1 MEGFLTKKLNTA
13 LLIANGD
20 AQPNLG
26 ELIPDHDFLIAVDG
40 GLRHLLA
47 LKRFPDLLIGDLDSI
62 TSEELQ
68 ACIDQGVETLRFK
81 PQKDE
86 SDLELALHAALN
98 RGYSDLTIANAG
110 GGRVDHL
117 LCNLSLLFHPQLQ
130 HAKVKMTDET
140 SRFHPLTHTI
150 TLNTQPGDLIS
161 LIPWQGPALGVT
173 TANLAYPLNNET
185 LLPYGTR
192 GLSNVALGS
201 EITVSLQS
209 GQLLLVHTL
218 NQE

>member
-1 MEGFLTKKLNTA
+1 MKNERSA
-13 LLIANGD
+13 LLVANGD
-20 AQPNLG
+20 PQSDLST
-26 ELIPDHDFLIAVDG
+26 LISDHNFLIAVDG

-68 ACIDQGVETLRFK
+68 ACLDQGVEILRFK

-86 SDLELALHAALN
+86 SDLELALLEALK
-98 RGYSDLTIANAG
+98 RGYSDLTITNAG

-117 LCNLSLLFHPQLQ
+117 LGNLSLLFHPALQ
-130 HAKVKMTDET
+130 HAKIKMTDQ
-140 SRFHPLTHTI
+140 SSNFYPLSQTI
-150 TLNTQPGDLIS
+150 TLKTQPGDLIS
-161 LIPWQGPALGVT
+161 LIPWQDSAIGVT
-173 TANLAYPLNNET
+173 TANLAYPLDNET

-192 GLSNVALGS
+192 GLSNVALGG

-209 GQLLLVHTL
+209 GQILLVHTPT
-218 NQE
+218 QE

>member
-1 MEGFLTKKLNTA
+1 MKNERSA
-13 LLIANGD
+13 LLVANGD
-20 AQPNLG
+20 PQRNLG
-26 ELIPDHDFLIAVDG
+26 ELIFKHDFLIAVDG

-47 LKRFPDLLIGDLDSI
+47 LKHVPDLLIGDLDSV
-62 TSEELQ
+62 TNEELQ
-68 ACIDQGVETLRFK
+68 ACIDQGVEILRFK

-86 SDLELALHAALN
+86 SDLELALLEALK
-98 RGYSDLTIANAG
+98 RGYRDLTIANAG

-130 HAKVKMTDET
+130 HATVKMADQT
-140 SRFHPLTHTI
+140 SQFHPLTQTI

-161 LIPWQGPALGVT
+161 LIPWQGTALGVT
-173 TANLAYPLNNET
+173 TVNLAYPLNNET

-209 GQLLLVHTL
+209 GQLLLVHTP

>member
-1 MEGFLTKKLNTA
+1 MKNERSA
-13 LLIANGD
+13 LLVANGD
-20 AQPNLG
+20 PQRNLCD
-26 ELIPDHDFLIAVDG
+26 LISDHNFLIAVDG
-40 GLRHLLA
+40 GLRHLLV

-68 ACIDQGVETLRFK
+68 TCIDQGVEILRFK

-86 SDLELALHAALN
+86 SDLELALLEALK

-117 LCNLSLLFHPQLQ
+117 LGNLSLLFHPALH
-130 HAKVKMTDET
+130 HAQVKMTDQ
-140 SRFHPLTHTI
+140 SSIFHPLTQSI
-150 TLNTQPGDLIS
+150 TLKTQPGDLIS
-161 LIPWQGPALGVT
+161 LIPWQGSALGVT
-173 TANLAYPLNNET
+173 TANLAYPLDNET

-192 GLSNVALGS
+192 GLSNIALGG

-209 GQLLLVHTL
+209 GQILLVHTPT
-218 NQE
+218 QE

>member
-1 MEGFLTKKLNTA
+1 MKKLNTA

-20 AQPNLG
+20 PQPNLG
-26 ELIPDHDFLIAVDG
+26 ELISDHDFLIAVDG

-47 LKRFPDLLIGDLDSI
+47 LKRFPDLLIGDLDSV
-62 TSEELQ
+62 TSQELQ
-68 ACIDQGVETLRFK
+68 ACIDQGVEILRFK
-81 PQKDE
+81 AEKDE
-86 SDLELALHAALN
+86 SDLELALLEALN

-117 LCNLSLLFHPQLQ
+117 LGNLSLLFHPQLQ
-130 HAKVKMTDET
+130 HATVKMADQT
-140 SRFHPLTHTI
+140 SQFHPLTQTI

-173 TANLAYPLNNET
+173 TANLAYPLNIET

-209 GQLLLVHTL
+209 GQLLLVHTP